1 MKTGILELMSWR
13 RFFPALIPKIEKN
26 ESNMVLIKVTVK
38 KTFLIGETWKIKLKT
53 KTHKYVNDNGF
64 EKYKSH
70 STKGD

>member
-38 KTFLIGETWKIKLKT
+38 KKNFSNRGDMKNKT
-53 KTHKYVNDNGF
+53 QNKNPQVR
-64 EKYKSH
+64 
-70 STKGD
+70 